1 MLVRLGIFLIVLGV
15 YELGVIIATRNDC
28 LEERKC

>member
-15 YELGVIIATRNDC
+15 YELGVIIATRNDF